1 MKHYSS
7 SYIAHLLMML
17 VVFMQTS
24 CLNDDDQNSASVNLV
39 NVGDV
44 VPEFMLIGANGET
57 ISSSSLGGQVYL
69 LNFFDTTCPDCQK
82 ELPVLQQIYEKY
94 KTSVTLLNVPRSQ
107 TREEVSLYWDKAG
120 LSMPVYM
127 TSNKDLYY
135 QFATRG
141 IPRTYVIDEKGVVQ
155 AVYTDSPIADYNTLD
170 GVLQGMLKGDGSKD
184 IVDLSVRLNVAAPNL
199 SEEDYFQN
207 EYTISHLE
215 LFFFDAQT
223 KKFITK
229 AVINDLTQD
238 EDPYN
243 KQYDISYIIRSL
255 GIRVG
260 IYNVFAIANYD
271 YSPISVNNQD
281 ELINLTDNIT
291 YQTGI
296 EANIP
301 DKGPVMTNRAT
312 SQLSIDLIP
321 WAGKKYVLAIEME
334 RVQAKIQ
341 IGVAQNGFEL
351 KHEDKKYAEVN
362 LTNYKLVN
370 LNKEYYLFQHKDVMS
385 ELGSQP
391 QFQLPNHFSD
401 YTDDG
406 NQYVVDP
413 YFYRKTSSMSDANK
427 FADHYVSWFGEF
439 NTENFASMPAA
450 GNHGY
455 VYILENTSFRTSQR
469 NGYSPGIVFKGAVSP
484 VFVYLYDNKTK
495 TLVEEQRP
503 EYWPH
508 TIYLYKYNFYGSIQ
522 AINVASGLMLDEL
535 VTYTDLQ
542 LKNYGI
548 KQCKF
553 NMGVYET
560 YYTYWIRHRIN
571 AGNEMGPMSYGVV
584 RNNFYKL
591 TVAGVSGIGDSEI
604 VPDIMRDNYPNSY
617 VDIEVN

>member
-82 ELPVLQQIYEKY
+82 ELPVLQRIYEKY

-107 TREEVSLYWDKAG
+107 TREEVNLYWDKAG

-127 TSNKDLYY
+127 ASNKNLYY

-141 IPRTYVIDEKGVVQ
+141 IPRTYVIDEEGVVQ

-170 GVLQGMLKGDGSKD
+170 GVLQGMLKGDGSED

-207 EYTISHLE
+207 EYTVSHLE
-215 LFFFDAQT
+215 LFFFDAET
-223 KKFITK
+223 KKFVTK

-238 EDPYN
+238 EDADD

-271 YSPISVNNQD
+271 YSPISINNQD
-281 ELINLTDNIT
+281 ELINLTDKIT
-291 YQTGI
+291 YQTGM

-321 WAGKKYVLAIEME
+321 WAGKKYVMAIELE
-334 RVQAKIQ
+334 RVLAKIQ
-341 IGVAQNGFEL
+341 IGVAQNGFEI

-391 QFQLPNHFSD
+391 QFQLPNHFSN
-401 YTDDG
+401 YTDEG
-406 NQYVVDP
+406 NQYIVDP

-439 NTENFASMPAA
+439 NTKNFASMPAA

-455 VYILENTSFRTSQR
+455 VYILENTSFRTSQK

-495 TLVEEQRP
+495 TLIEEQRP

-535 VTYTDLQ
+535 VTYTDSQ

-571 AGNEMGPMSYGVV
+571 AGNQMGPMSYGVV

>member
-82 ELPVLQQIYEKY
+82 ELPVLQRIYEKY

-107 TREEVSLYWDKAG
+107 TREEVNLYWDKAG

-127 TSNKDLYY
+127 ASNKNLYY

-141 IPRTYVIDEKGVVQ
+141 IPRTYVIDEEGVVQ

-170 GVLQGMLKGDGSKD
+170 GVLQGMLKGDGSED

-207 EYTISHLE
+207 EYTVSHLE
-215 LFFFDAQT
+215 LFFFDAET
-223 KKFITK
+223 KKFVTK

-238 EDPYN
+238 EDADD

-271 YSPISVNNQD
+271 YSPISINNQD
-281 ELINLTDNIT
+281 ELINLTDKIT
-291 YQTGI
+291 YQTGM

-321 WAGKKYVLAIEME
+321 WAGKKYVMAIELE
-334 RVQAKIQ
+334 RVLAKIQ
-341 IGVAQNGFEL
+341 IGVAQNGFEI

-391 QFQLPNHFSD
+391 QFQLPNHFSN
-401 YTDDG
+401 YTDEG
-406 NQYVVDP
+406 NQYIVDP

-439 NTENFASMPAA
+439 NTKNFASMPAA
-450 GNHGY
+450 GNYGY
-455 VYILENTSFRTSQR
+455 VYILENTSFRTSQK

-495 TLVEEQRP
+495 TLIEEQRP

-535 VTYTDLQ
+535 VTYTDSQ

-571 AGNEMGPMSYGVV
+571 AGNQMGPMSYGVV

>member
-82 ELPVLQQIYEKY
+82 ELPVLQRIYEKY

-107 TREEVSLYWDKAG
+107 TREEVNLYWDKAG

-127 TSNKDLYY
+127 ASNKNLYY

-141 IPRTYVIDEKGVVQ
+141 IPRTYVIDEEGVVQ

-170 GVLQGMLKGDGSKD
+170 GVLQGMLKGDGSED

-207 EYTISHLE
+207 EYTVSHLE
-215 LFFFDAQT
+215 LFFFDAET
-223 KKFITK
+223 KKFVTK
-229 AVINDLTQD
+229 AVINDLTQY
-238 EDPYN
+238 EDAYD

-271 YSPISVNNQD
+271 YSPISINNQD
-281 ELINLTDNIT
+281 ELINLTDKIT
-291 YQTGI
+291 YQTGM

-321 WAGKKYVLAIEME
+321 WAGKKYVMAIELE
-334 RVQAKIQ
+334 RVLAKIQ
-341 IGVAQNGFEL
+341 IGVAQNGFEI

-391 QFQLPNHFSD
+391 QFQLPNHFSN
-401 YTDDG
+401 YTDEG
-406 NQYVVDP
+406 NQYIVDP

-439 NTENFASMPAA
+439 NTKNFASMPAA

-455 VYILENTSFRTSQR
+455 VYVLENTSFRTSQK

-495 TLVEEQRP
+495 TLIEEQRP

-535 VTYTDLQ
+535 VTYTDSQ

-571 AGNEMGPMSYGVV
+571 AGNQMGPMSYGVV

>member
-1 MKHYSS
+1 
-7 SYIAHLLMML
+7 
-17 VVFMQTS
+17 
-24 CLNDDDQNSASVNLV
+24 
-39 NVGDV
+39 
-44 VPEFMLIGANGET
+44 
-57 ISSSSLGGQVYL
+57 
-69 LNFFDTTCPDCQK
+69 
-82 ELPVLQQIYEKY
+82 
-94 KTSVTLLNVPRSQ
+94 
-107 TREEVSLYWDKAG
+107 
-120 LSMPVYM
+120 
-127 TSNKDLYY
+127 
-135 QFATRG
+135 
-141 IPRTYVIDEKGVVQ
+141 
-155 AVYTDSPIADYNTLD
+155 
-170 GVLQGMLKGDGSKD
+170 
-184 IVDLSVRLNVAAPNL
+184 
-199 SEEDYFQN
+199 
-207 EYTISHLE
+207 
-215 LFFFDAQT
+215 LFFFDAET

-238 EDPYN
+238 EDSYD

-271 YSPISVNNQD
+271 YSPISINNQD

-321 WAGKKYVLAIEME
+321 WAGKKYVMAIELE
-334 RVQAKIQ
+334 RVLAKIQ
-341 IGVAQNGFEL
+341 VGVAQNGFEL

-391 QFQLPNHFSD
+391 QFQLPNHFSN
-401 YTDDG
+401 YTDEG
-406 NQYVVDP
+406 NQYIVDP

-455 VYILENTSFRTSQR
+455 VYILENTSFRTSQK

-495 TLVEEQRP
+495 TLIEEQRP

-535 VTYTDLQ
+535 VTYTDSQ

-571 AGNEMGPMSYGVV
+571 AGNQMGPMSYGVV

>member
-1 MKHYSS
+1 
-7 SYIAHLLMML
+7 MML

-107 TREEVSLYWDKAG
+107 TREEVNLYWDKAG

-127 TSNKDLYY
+127 ASNKDLYY

-141 IPRTYVIDEKGVVQ
+141 IPRTYVIDEKGVIQ

-170 GVLQGMLKGDGSKD
+170 GVLQGMLKGDGSED

-207 EYTISHLE
+207 EYTVSHLE
-215 LFFFDAQT
+215 LFFFDAET
-223 KKFITK
+223 KKFVTK

-238 EDPYN
+238 EDAYD

-271 YSPISVNNQD
+271 YSPISINNQD

-291 YQTGI
+291 YQSGI

-321 WAGKKYVLAIEME
+321 WAGKKYVMAIELE
-334 RVQAKIQ
+334 RVLAKIQ
-341 IGVAQNGFEL
+341 VGVAQNGFEI

-391 QFQLPNHFSD
+391 QFQLPNHFSN
-401 YTDDG
+401 YTDEG
-406 NQYVVDP
+406 NQYIVDP

-455 VYILENTSFRTSQR
+455 VYILENTSFRTSQK
-469 NGYSPGIVFKGAVSP
+469 NGYSPGIVFKAAVNP
-484 VFVYLYDNKTK
+484 VFVYLYDTK
-495 TLVEEQRP
+495 NDALREEYRP
-503 EYWPH
+503 EYWPRN
-508 TIYLYKYNFYGSIQ
+508 IYLYNFNFYSSIRD
-522 AINVASGLMLDEL
+522 INKVAGLSIEEKDG
-535 VTYTDLQ
+535 YTDTE
-542 LKNYGI
+542 LKEHGI

-560 YYTYWIRHRIN
+560 FYTYWIQNIVN
-571 AGNEMGPMSYGVV
+571 QGKTMLPMEYGIV
-584 RNNFYKL
+584 RNHFYQMRIE
-591 TVAGVSGIGDSEI
+591 GVSGLGSSDIT
-604 VPDIMRDNYPNSY
+604 PDILLDNNAISY
-617 VDIEVN
+617 TDMIITSD